1 MKPART
7 LVAGLVCAGLL
18 ACASS
23 KAPSLPYRVE
33 LRAVT
38 ADGMPLAGVELSL
51 NDKGAGTTG
60 ADGRLLRNVAGA
72 EGTALRVAAKCP
84 AELEPPAELPVLRL
98 ARTKSIDAAKA
109 RPITAEVRCSP
120 THRDVVVVVKAERG
134 PRLPVLI
141 DGKAVA
147 TTDDDGTAHVL
158 LRRPPLDGKVEVSLD
173 TTSQASLKP
182 VSPSRTY
189 TLGVRDALVLFEQ
202 SFTVPAPKAPRT
214 TPARRHIPIRVD

>member
-1 MKPART
+1 MKTART
-7 LVAGLVCAGLL
+7 LFTAFACSALV

-23 KAPSLPYRVE
+23 KPPSQPYRVE

-38 ADGMPLAGVELSL
+38 ADGLPLAGVELSL

-60 ADGRLLRNVAGA
+60 ADGRLLRNVSGA
-72 EGTALRVAAKCP
+72 EGVSLRVGAKCP
-84 AELEPPAELPVLRL
+84 AEFEPPAELPVVRL
-98 ARTKSIDAAKA
+98 TRTKSIDAAKA
-109 RPITAEVRCSP
+109 QPLTAEVRCAP

-158 LRRPPLDGKVEVSLD
+158 LRRPPLENKVEVSLD
-173 TTSQASLKP
+173 TTSQTSLKP

-189 TLGVRDALVLFEQ
+189 ELGGRDALVLFEQ
-202 SFTVPAPKAPRT
+202 SFSVPTPKASRT
-214 TPARRHIPIRVD
+214 TPVRRHIPIRVD